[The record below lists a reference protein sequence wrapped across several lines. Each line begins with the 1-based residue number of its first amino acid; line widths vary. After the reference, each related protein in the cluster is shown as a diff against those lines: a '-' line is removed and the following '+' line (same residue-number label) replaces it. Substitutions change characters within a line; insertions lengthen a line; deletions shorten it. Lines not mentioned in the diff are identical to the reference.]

1 MRPPVP
7 SDEKDNTTMERL
19 ALCFILWRKD
29 LKRSPRGTIL
39 CGHIRVAVCIV
50 ATFATW
56 YNRQKHLKKAQ
67 SKKEK
72 CAHGKEKCTA
82 GLS

>member
-1 MRPPVP
+1 
-7 SDEKDNTTMERL
+7 MERL

-56 YNRQKHLKKAQ
+56 YNRQKHLRKHKA
-67 SKKEK
+67 K
-72 CAHGKEKCTA
+72 GKMRPWQRKCTA

>member
-1 MRPPVP
+1 
-7 SDEKDNTTMERL
+7 MERL

-29 LKRSPRGTIL
+29 LTRSPRGTIL